1 MKFAFVTGASG
12 GIGSAIAQSLAA
24 NGYAVGVGYRG
35 NAAAADKVVAGL
47 DGVGHRAY
55 RIDVA
60 DTSSINDVVTRI
72 DHDFGAC
79 DVLVNCAGMTRPVP
93 HDDLDALDDA
103 TIDRIFTTNFRGA
116 FATVRAF
123 LLLLRRSS
131 VANIVNV
138 SSVAATT
145 GLGSNVA
152 YCASK
157 AALDSMT
164 RSLARALAPDVR
176 VNSVAPGWVRGD
188 YADKMPPGIV
198 EEQERATPL
207 GRLAT
212 PDEVGRA
219 VVALTELLS
228 FTTGTVIAV
237 DGGRPLGVAR
247 AANDLIS
254 TGG

>member
-1 MKFAFVTGASG
+1 MKFAFVSGASG
-12 GIGSAIAQSLAA
+12 GIGSAIARSLAS

-35 NAAAADKVVAGL
+35 NAAAADEVVARL
-47 DGVGHRAY
+47 DGSGHRAY
-55 RIDVA
+55 RIDIA
-60 DTSSINDVVTRI
+60 DTGSINDVATRLG
-72 DHDFGAC
+72 HDFGAC
-79 DVLVNCAGMTRPVP
+79 DLLVNCAGVTRAVP

-123 LLLLRRSS
+123 LPLLRRSPT
-131 VANIVNV
+131 ANVVNV

-188 YADKMPPGIV
+188 YADKMPAGVV

-212 PDEVGRA
+212 PDEVGHA
-219 VVALTELLS
+219 VVALTEMLS
-228 FTTGTVIAV
+228 FTTGAVIAV
-237 DGGRPLGVAR
+237 DGGRPLGVTR
-247 AANDLIS
+247 AANDLIT

>member
-1 MKFAFVTGASG
+1 
-12 GIGSAIAQSLAA
+12 
-24 NGYAVGVGYRG
+24 
-35 NAAAADKVVAGL
+35 
-47 DGVGHRAY
+47 
-55 RIDVA
+55 
-60 DTSSINDVVTRI
+60 
-72 DHDFGAC
+72 
-79 DVLVNCAGMTRPVP
+79 VLVNCAGVTCPVP

-103 TIDRIFTTNFRGA
+103 TIDRIFATNFRGA

-123 LLLLRRSS
+123 LPLLRRSPI
-131 VANIVNV
+131 ANVVNV

-176 VNSVAPGWVRGD
+176 VNSVAPGWVRGE
-188 YADKMPPGIV
+188 YADKMPTGVV

-219 VVALTELLS
+219 VVALTEMLS
-228 FTTGTVIAV
+228 FTTGAVIAV
-237 DGGRPLGVAR
+237 DGGRPLGITR

>member
-1 MKFAFVTGASG
+1 MRFAFVTGASG
-12 GIGSAIAQSLAA
+12 GIGSAIARSLAA
-24 NGYAVGVGYRG
+24 NGYAIGVGYRG
-35 NAAAADKVVAGL
+35 NAAAADQVVAGL
-47 DGVGHRAY
+47 GGAGHRTY
-55 RIDVA
+55 CIDVA
-60 DTSSINDVVTRI
+60 DAASITDAVTRVGN
-72 DHDFGAC
+72 DAGVC
-79 DVLVNCAGMTRPVP
+79 DVLVNCAGVTRPVP

-103 TIDRIFTTNFRGA
+103 TIDRIFATNFRGA

-123 LLLLRRSS
+123 LPLLRRSPI
-131 VANIVNV
+131 ANVVNV

-176 VNSVAPGWVRGD
+176 VNSVAPGWVRGE
-188 YADKMPPGIV
+188 YADKMPTGVV

-219 VVALTELLS
+219 VVALTEMLS
-228 FTTGTVIAV
+228 FTTGAVIAV
-237 DGGRPLGVAR
+237 DGGRPLGITR